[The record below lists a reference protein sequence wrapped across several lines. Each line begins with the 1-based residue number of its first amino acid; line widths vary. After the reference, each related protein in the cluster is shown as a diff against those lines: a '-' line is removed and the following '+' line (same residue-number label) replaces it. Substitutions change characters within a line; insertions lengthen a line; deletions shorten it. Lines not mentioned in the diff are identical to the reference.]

1 MAKGRIIR
9 PEENQGLQLPRVGMI
24 KTGFKN
30 DKGFPQ
36 STDYFIAT
44 GKYADLF
51 NREYPNKPS
60 TIQVVFWDDDPGT
73 MCNERFEY
81 RDAQGKLYAHGDGE
95 TFQVWNAIE
104 KKYQEMRVSE
114 VPTLMDQIHKKVN
127 YKGWSVILTLRF
139 FLPKVKDIAGFWEFS
154 TKGEASTIPAI
165 RDMFDAMLNGRGSV
179 RGVIFD
185 LNVAFAKS
193 QKPGVGSRYPIV
205 NLVPNQS
212 KENIQ
217 ALKGSMMNVEEPKQL
232 NQ

>member
-9 PEENQGLQLPRVGMI
+9 QEPNQSLQLPRVGMI

-30 DKGFPQ
+30 EKGFPQ

-44 GKYADLF
+44 GKYSELF

-60 TIQVVFWDDDPGT
+60 TIQVVFWDDDPET
-73 MCNERFEY
+73 MCQERFEY
-81 RDAQGKLYAHGDGE
+81 RDAQGKLYASGDGE
-95 TFQVWNAIE
+95 NFKVWNSTE
-104 KKYQEMRVSE
+104 KKYQDMNIVD
-114 VPTLMDQIHKKVN
+114 VPNLMEQIHKKVN

-139 FLPKVKDIAGFWEFS
+139 LLPKVKDIAGFWEFN

-165 RDMFDAMLNGRGSV
+165 RDMFDAMLMQRGSV

-185 LNVAFAKS
+185 LNVVFAKS
-193 QKPGVGSRYPIV
+193 QKPGVGSRYPVV